1 MPAISPPIDADAIL
15 ACILSLVIGTAIGI
29 EREWRGQSA
38 GVRTHLL
45 VVLSSTLLML
55 AAGRQVAWHVE
66 GGSGLQLVADPVR
79 MAHGVLTG
87 IGFLCA
93 GTIFR
98 ERFSVHGLT
107 TAASLW
113 FTCALGLLAGMG
125 LFALALL
132 GLLLALG
139 VLAVLRLAV
148 AYLPARFSCD
158 IEIRTGPASPDG
170 AAIAAVIERA
180 GMVIRHQSLAIAEGG
195 DRRALTVSGS
205 VRTDIE
211 ALARALAGTAG
222 VRSVSIRPR

>member
-113 FTCALGLLAGMG
+113 VTAALGIACARASWHLIV
-125 LFALALL
+125 LALVVTL
-132 GLLLALG
+132 MLL
-139 VLAVLRLAV
+139 VAVLPLDR
-148 AYLPARFSCD
+148 YL
-158 IEIRTGPASPDG
+158 
-170 AAIAAVIERA
+170 
-180 GMVIRHQSLAIAEGG
+180 
-195 DRRALTVSGS
+195 DRRHAHRQATGREDEPPHDADAGPGERPPVGPGGGAGHVAHSAGPCHLESLT
-205 VRTDIE
+205 
-211 ALARALAGTAG
+211 
-222 VRSVSIRPR
+222 